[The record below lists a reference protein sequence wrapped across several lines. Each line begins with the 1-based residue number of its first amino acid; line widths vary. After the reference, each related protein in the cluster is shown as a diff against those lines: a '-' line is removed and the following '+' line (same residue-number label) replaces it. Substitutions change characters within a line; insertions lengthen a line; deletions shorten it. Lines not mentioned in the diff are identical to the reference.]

1 MNFRVDFLE
10 LKVVP
15 VAALVRDQAVADWK
29 EPAATKAIRIG
40 PLKGG
45 PVAVNE
51 QGYRGGRR
59 KRYLKNVS
67 RWNSAMAVRPTTGC
81 SGI

>member
-10 LKVVP
+10 LKAVP
-15 VAALVRDQAVADWK
+15 VAALVRDQAVAALQ
-29 EPAATKAIRIG
+29 EPAATKAIRSVHSR
-40 PLKGG
+40 GG
-45 PVAVNE
+45 PVADNA

-59 KRYLKNVS
+59 TRYLKNVS
-67 RWNSAMAVRPTTGC
+67 RWNSAVAVRPTTGC